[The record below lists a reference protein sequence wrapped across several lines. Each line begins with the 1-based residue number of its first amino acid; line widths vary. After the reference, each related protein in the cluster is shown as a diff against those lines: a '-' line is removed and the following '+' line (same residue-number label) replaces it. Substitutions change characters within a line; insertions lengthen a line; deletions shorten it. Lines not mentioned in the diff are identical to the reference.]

1 MIYESLEK
9 AHDYWKNPK
18 ENRNKPENYILF
30 KERTNFLFKE
40 LFQLKEIDKNYT
52 FFEIGCNSGRDLIFL
67 YDNGFKNLT
76 GIDINKKVIEFAQK
90 QLINTN
96 VRLINNE
103 IEKEIILFNDN
114 EFDVVFSFATLMQIH
129 DDSFWIFDEILRI
142 AQKYI
147 IIVENEKRDY
157 KTIFEKNNFKQI
169 KELKFEHKNLLINNI
184 DYLIGKVFK
193 RK

>member
-1 MIYESLEK
+1 MIYESLKK
-9 AHDYWKNPK
+9 AHDYWSNPNK
-18 ENRNKPENYILF
+18 NRNNPENYILF

>member
-1 MIYESLEK
+1 MIYESLKK
-9 AHDYWKNPK
+9 AHDYWSNPNK
-18 ENRNKPENYILF
+18 NRNNPENYILF

-40 LFQLKEIDKNYT
+40 LFQLKEIDKNST
-52 FFEIGCNSGRDLIFL
+52 FLEIGCNSGRDLIFL
-67 YDNGFKNLT
+67 HDNDFKNLT